1 MTEVDKAVKQLNDS
15 GIPAM
20 RSSDPDYLVFEIGE
34 SVFRALLSADP
45 THAASQLI
53 RAAGACGGII
63 AGYRKTVAGLG
74 RIESLPADDVFWD
87 ELFSNGEP
95 VEIGTVIFQVQ
106 VQAGGD
112 EHPVGLDLLVV
123 SDGTWRPDG

>member
-1 MTEVDKAVKQLNDS
+1 MANITKPAVERHSCDIKGCDSLAENPLYWNVSFPIIAQDNNDS

-34 SVFRALLSADP
+34 SVFRALLPADP
-45 THAASQLI
+45 THAASRLI

-74 RIESLPADDVFWD
+74 RVEANVCLPTRRAC
-87 ELFSNGEP
+87 
-95 VEIGTVIFQVQ
+95 
-106 VQAGGD
+106 
-112 EHPVGLDLLVV
+112 
-123 SDGTWRPDG
+123 R